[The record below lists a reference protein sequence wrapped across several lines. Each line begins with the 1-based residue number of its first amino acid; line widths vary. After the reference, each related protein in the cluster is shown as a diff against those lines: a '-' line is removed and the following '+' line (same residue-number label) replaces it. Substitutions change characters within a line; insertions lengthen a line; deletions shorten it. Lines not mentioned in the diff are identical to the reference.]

1 MNTTAHQAAMHSSNH
16 REDEVSEGAR
26 RNVRLANQTTLKF
39 NAAASD
45 ERGQMSSE
53 KSESENSDPTGD
65 RARTKL
71 KKKSKL
77 ACRDCGARYMVLH
90 CTLSHGTRSALHM
103 HIYQRFILEA
113 QFVCAA

>member
-1 MNTTAHQAAMHSSNH
+1 MDTTADQATMHSSSH

-26 RNVRLANQTTLKF
+26 RKSHQTTLKF

-45 ERGQMSSE
+45 ECGQMCSE

-65 RARTKL
+65 GAQTKL

-77 ACRDCGARYMVLH
+77 AGRDSGYATVK
-90 CTLSHGTRSALHM
+90 TK
-103 HIYQRFILEA
+103 
-113 QFVCAA
+113 